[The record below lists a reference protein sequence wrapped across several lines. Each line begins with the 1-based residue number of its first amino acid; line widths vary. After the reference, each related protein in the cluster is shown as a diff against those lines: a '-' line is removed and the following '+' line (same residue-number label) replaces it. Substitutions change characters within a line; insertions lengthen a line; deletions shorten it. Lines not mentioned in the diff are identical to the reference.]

1 MQYNTSLKRL
11 ILPEYGRN
19 VQQMVDHC
27 LTIEDRDERNRCARR
42 IVSIMANLFPEK
54 ANREDHNRK
63 LWDHLNV
70 MAEFKLDVDF
80 PCEVITQEQLNPKPD
95 RLPYNSGSVTLRHYG
110 RYIETMV
117 RVASDMPDS
126 EERREMIWEIAN
138 FMKQLLASYNPE
150 NAEDRRVIHD
160 LLYLSQGAID
170 LDPEIYRL
178 NPVSPDPERPA
189 AQQKKQQKKK
199 KKKNN
204 NNQNRQ

>member
-27 LTIEDRDERNRCARR
+27 LTLEDRDERNRCARR
-42 IVSIMANLFPEK
+42 IVAIMANLFPEK
-54 ANREDHNRK
+54 ANRDDHNRK

-80 PCEVITQEQLNPKPD
+80 PCEVITQEQLNPKPE
-95 RLPYNSGSVTLRHYG
+95 RLPYANGFIAQRNYG

-126 EERREMIWEIAN
+126 EERRELIWQIAN
-138 FMKQLLASYNPE
+138 FMKQLLATYNPE

-160 LLYLSQGAID
+160 LYHLSAGAID

-178 NPVSPDPERPA
+178 DPVA
-189 AQQKKQQKKK
+189 ATVEPKAGQQKKQSKKK

-204 NNQNRQ
+204 NNNH